1 MLGWHGTPWMWVSMI
16 LFGSVFVILA
26 FYAVKGLSTA
36 TASQSA
42 PQPSEILAQRYAR
55 GDMTAD
61 EYREH
66 RDALDLTRTPGS

>member
-1 MLGWHGTPWMWVSMI
+1 MVGRHDTPWMWVSMMV
-16 LFGSVFVILA
+16 FASVFVVLA
-26 FYAVKGLSTA
+26 FYGVKGLSTA
-36 TASQSA
+36 TAAQSA
-42 PQPSEILAQRYAR
+42 PQPGEILAQRFAR